1 MLISRPNFYFIFEAI
16 VAPLTLRQAVAV
28 GILVVKTNPLGV
40 WKRPGGGGG
49 VGGASLCCGGAADPV
64 RSLPPWVVV
73 AQAGTLP
80 Q

>member
-1 MLISRPNFYFIFEAI
+1 M
-16 VAPLTLRQAVAV
+16 APLTLRQAVVV